1 MAESQ
6 LDRWIEHFAG
16 CVADSAASGRA
27 AFAKVGFDFGR
38 GSSGRSRSIVAAAAA
53 VVAGPAVVADSV
65 VVDVAAKIAFVVV
78 VHAVGLLVAA

>member
-27 AFAKVGFDFGR
+27 AFAKVGFD
-38 GSSGRSRSIVAAAAA
+38 
-53 VVAGPAVVADSV
+53 
-65 VVDVAAKIAFVVV
+65 
-78 VHAVGLLVAA
+78 